1 MTEIS
6 LSLFRANGR
15 ACRGRLAD
23 FVLDWEGQLPDADLD
38 LSDGLACTADLN
50 IVLGSTLQIVPA
62 GTLPFQV
69 KK

>member
-1 MTEIS
+1 M
-6 LSLFRANGR
+6 
-15 ACRGRLAD
+15 AD
-23 FVLDWEGQLPDADLD
+23 FVLDWEGQLPDDDLD

-50 IVLGSTLQIVPA
+50 IVLGSTLQIVPG